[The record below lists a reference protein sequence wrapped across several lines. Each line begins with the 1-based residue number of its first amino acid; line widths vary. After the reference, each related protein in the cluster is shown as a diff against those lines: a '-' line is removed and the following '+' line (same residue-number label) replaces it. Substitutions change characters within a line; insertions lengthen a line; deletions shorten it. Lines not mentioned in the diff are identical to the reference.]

1 MARGRERGRKRSHG
15 PRGQLLVALLAVLA
29 GAIAGATA
37 SPRVSDVAGA
47 ADPDRSRGEQSEL
60 PDGDAPAAERRS
72 APRTLLTA
80 HTGAGGRVD
89 LMWLTAVAEGG
100 DDAAVVLVPTLT
112 LVEVPSLGIQTL
124 ADVPRMSSPEALHTT
139 VENSLGIRVDDMV
152 VLDDDAITALLE
164 PATRIAVE
172 LRRPVRVDDDAGT
185 VALNPGSQEID
196 AASAMRVLTAR
207 GDDGE
212 LARLV
217 TVQAVLDGWRIALRD
232 AAVRDATLEVEPAFG
247 TFAATAAASVRYD
260 TLPVSV
266 VSTAAEE
273 RFGLRDDDVA
283 KLLERVMPWA
293 RYGDGGPR
301 PRIEILNGT
310 GGIGVT
316 QSVTARIVTIGAE
329 VTLTGNVPGF
339 GVQETKVVYYRDGGE
354 VVARR
359 LVEALGAGQVA
370 RAAEPIGVVDAT
382 IIVGADLPL
391 VNP

>member
-1 MARGRERGRKRSHG
+1 M
-15 PRGQLLVALLAVLA
+15 ALLAVVA
-29 GAIAGATA
+29 GAIAGTTA
-37 SPRVSDVAGA
+37 SPRASDVAGA
-47 ADPDRSRGEQSEL
+47 ASEPDEPRAEQTEQ
-60 PDGDAPAAERRS
+60 PGDDAPAAEEPS
-72 APRTLLTA
+72 ASRTLLTA
-80 HTGAGGRVD
+80 YTGAGGRVD

-100 DDAAVVLVPTLT
+100 DEAAVVLVPTLT
-112 LVEVPSLGIQTL
+112 LVEVPSLGIQTF
-124 ADVPRMSSPEALHTT
+124 ADVPRMSSTEALHTT
-139 VENSLGIRVDDMV
+139 VENSLGVRLDDMV
-152 VLDDDAITALLE
+152 VLDDDAITTLLE
-164 PATRIAVE
+164 PAARLPVE

-196 AASAMRVLTAR
+196 VASAMRVLTAR

-232 AAVRDATLEVEPAFG
+232 AAVRDATLEVEPGFE
-247 TFAATAAASVRYD
+247 TFAASAGASVRYD
-260 TLPVSV
+260 TLPVTV

-273 RFGLRDDDVA
+273 RFGLRDGDVA

-293 RYGDGGPR
+293 RYGDGDGGPR
-301 PRIEILNGT
+301 PRIEVLNGT

-316 QSVTARIVTIGAE
+316 QSVTARIVTTGAE

-370 RAAEPIGVVDAT
+370 RATEPIGVVDAT